1 MSFHSIIE
9 LLKTHLPWIESI
21 LSILE
26 VARRLFIK
34 TPKELP
40 AKSTNEIINLTITA
54 AVVHITNNVTNYQ
67 VHLPQNWNTMATAI
81 TLGSACGLLIQLPG
95 QVQSIPYPTSCTS
108 LTSNEV
114 TTATAGTKP

>member
-9 LLKTHLPWIESI
+9 ILKNHLPWIESI
-21 LSILE
+21 ISILE
-26 VARRLFIK
+26 VARRLLIK

-40 AKSTNEIINLTITA
+40 AKSTNEILNLTITD
-54 AVVHITNNVTNYQ
+54 AVVHITNNVTNCQ
-67 VHLPQNWNTMATAI
+67 VHLPQNWNTMATAV
-81 TLGSACGLLIQLPG
+81 TLGSACGLLIQFPG
-95 QVQSIPYPTSCTS
+95 QVHSIPYPTSYTS